1 MFTYV
6 ILKNLPDVPEKFI
19 TSAMQMLELRSVKA
33 DIVKDNLSDDYKN
46 RKLLINNESKSVTY
60 QTRVDIDAEFN
71 DWVHKNIHPEGFDC
85 GLSITDSKHGSHQG
99 PHTDLTRDF
108 TMIYLLDPGG
118 PNTETVFYEEEGKP
132 IVRKERQAVCN
143 DFSKLRVL
151 DRVKFPTRKWAMLN
165 AMCLH
170 GVENIEGI
178 RVSFQISANSNPWF
192 D

>member
-6 ILKNLPDVPEKFI
+6 LLKNLPDVPEKFI
-19 TSAMQMLELRSVKA
+19 TSAMEILKLRSIKT
-33 DIVKDNLSDDYKN
+33 DLLKDNLSNDYKN
-46 RKLLINNESKSVTY
+46 RKVIINNQTQSVTY
-60 QTRVDIDAEFN
+60 QTRLDVDKEF
-71 DWVHKNIHPEGFDC
+71 DEWVGKHIHPEAFDC
-85 GLSITDSKHGSHQG
+85 GLSITDSKFGSHQG

-108 TMIYLLDPGG
+108 TMLYLLDSGG
-118 PNTETVFYEEEGKP
+118 PNTETVFYEETGKP

-151 DRVKFPTRKWAMLN
+151 DRVKFPLKKWALLN

-170 GVENIEGI
+170 GVENIETI
-178 RVSFQISANSNPWF
+178 RLSFQVSINKNIWF